1 MKDVDA
7 IAHTASPFSMNA
19 AEPDEL
25 IVPAV
30 NGTTGLLASA
40 RQFGTTVKRVILTS
54 SGTAIASPTAEPRT
68 VDESDWNDTA
78 VREVREKGREA
89 SQIEKYR
96 ASKTLAERAAW
107 EWYDVHKT
115 SLRWDMVVL
124 NPTFVIGPWMHPVDK
139 VETLNESLSVYYAVV
154 LKGRMSNEMLV
165 NTG

>member
-7 IAHTASPFSMNA
+7 IAHTASPLAMNA

-40 RQFGTTVKRVILTS
+40 RQFATTVKRVILTS
-54 SGTAIASPTAEPRT
+54 TGTAIASPTAEPRT
-68 VDESDWNDTA
+68 VDESDWNETA

-89 SQIEKYR
+89 SQIETYR

-107 EWYDVHKT
+107 EWYDVH
-115 SLRWDMVVL
+115 
-124 NPTFVIGPWMHPVDK
+124 
-139 VETLNESLSVYYAVV
+139 
-154 LKGRMSNEMLV
+154 V